1 MIKDEHV
8 SKLVAYRQEKYM
20 GKIYEIMGRSSC
32 GKDTIYKHLL
42 QRGNLGLNK
51 VIIYTTRPMREKEKE
66 GVQYFFCTNERYE
79 QLKEAGKIIE
89 ERTYNTVY
97 GPWHYFTVDDGQID
111 LSRGDYL
118 IIGSIEMYTSMK
130 NYFGEDKV
138 VPMMIEVDDGVI
150 LQRAL
155 GRELKRDNPGYDEM
169 CRRYLADKADYS
181 EENLEAAGV
190 TNFFNNDGDLE
201 ECLAKIEEFILNQ

>member
-1 MIKDEHV
+1 
-8 SKLVAYRQEKYM
+8 M

-42 QRGNLGLNK
+42 QRENVQLNK
-51 VIIYTTRPMREKEKE
+51 VIIYTTRPMREKEEE
-66 GVQYFFCTNERYE
+66 GVQYFFCDEEKYN
-79 QLKEAGKIIE
+79 QLKDSGKIIE

-111 LSRGDYL
+111 LSKGNYL
-118 IIGSIEMYTSMK
+118 IIGTIEMFTSIRD
-130 NYFGEDKV
+130 YFGEEQV
-138 VPMMIEVDDGVI
+138 VPLMINADDGTI

-155 GRELKRDNPGYDEM
+155 NRELKRDNPGYDEM

-181 EENLEAAGV
+181 EENLKNAGID
-190 TNFFNNDGDLE
+190 NIFMNEDLE
-201 ECLAKIEEFILNQ
+201 KCLEEIESFIKEKEA

>member
-1 MIKDEHV
+1 
-8 SKLVAYRQEKYM
+8 M

-42 QRGNLGLNK
+42 QRGNVELSK
-51 VIIYTTRPMREKEKE
+51 VIIYTTRPMREKEEE
-66 GVQYFFCTNERYE
+66 GVQYFFCDEEKYNH
-79 QLKEAGKIIE
+79 LKESGKIIE

-111 LSRGDYL
+111 LSKGNYL
-118 IIGSIEMYTSMK
+118 IIGTIEMFTSIRE
-130 NYFGEDKV
+130 YFGEDKV
-138 VPMMIEVDDGVI
+138 VPLMITADDGLI

-155 GRELKRDNPGYDEM
+155 NRELKRDNPGYDEM

-181 EENLEAAGV
+181 EENLKAAGINK
-190 TNFFNNDGDLE
+190 TFINDDLE
-201 ECLAKIEEFILNQ
+201 ECLQEIEGFIKENEA

>member
-1 MIKDEHV
+1 
-8 SKLVAYRQEKYM
+8 M

-42 QRGNLGLNK
+42 QRENVQLNK
-51 VIIYTTRPMREKEKE
+51 VIIYTTRPMREKEEE
-66 GVQYFFCTNERYE
+66 GVQYFFCDEEKYN
-79 QLKEAGKIIE
+79 QLKDSGKIIE

-111 LSRGDYL
+111 LSKGNYL
-118 IIGSIEMYTSMK
+118 IIGTIEMFTSIRD
-130 NYFGEDKV
+130 YFGEGQV
-138 VPMMIEVDDGVI
+138 VPLMINADDGTI

-155 GRELKRDNPGYDEM
+155 NRELKRDNPGYDEM

-181 EENLEAAGV
+181 EENLKNAGID
-190 TNFFNNDGDLE
+190 NIFMNEDLE
-201 ECLAKIEEFILNQ
+201 KCLEEIESFIKEKEA

>member
-1 MIKDEHV
+1 
-8 SKLVAYRQEKYM
+8 M

-42 QRGNLGLNK
+42 QRGNVGLSK
-51 VIIYTTRPMREKEKE
+51 VIIYTTRPMREKEEE
-66 GVQYFFCTNERYE
+66 GVQYFFCDEEKYNH
-79 QLKEAGKIIE
+79 LKESGRIIE

-111 LSRGDYL
+111 LSKGNYL
-118 IIGSIEMYTSMK
+118 IIGTIEMFTSIRE
-130 NYFGEDKV
+130 YFGEDKV
-138 VPMMIEVDDGVI
+138 VPLMITADDGLI

-155 GRELKRDNPGYDEM
+155 NRELKRDNPGYDEM

-181 EENLEAAGV
+181 EENLKASGINK
-190 TNFFNNDGDLE
+190 TFINDDLE
-201 ECLAKIEEFILNQ
+201 ECLQEIEGFIKENEA